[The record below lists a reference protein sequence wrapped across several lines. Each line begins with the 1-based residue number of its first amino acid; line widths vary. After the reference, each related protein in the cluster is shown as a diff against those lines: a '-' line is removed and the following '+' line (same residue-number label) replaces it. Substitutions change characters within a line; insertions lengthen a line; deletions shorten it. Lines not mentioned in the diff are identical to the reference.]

1 MGTYLK
7 TEGIQSCLR
16 IWGIYDP
23 IELGP
28 FEPKN
33 GGLYGCSVKKSDFR
47 AKNGPLYPPRSLS
60 SNMINTKML
69 SFCHT
74 GEPQSFWHFASMQ
87 VRLFSPYLQVCF
99 SRRISLRFSPT
110 IKPDLLTLIVQMRA
124 PKTMSGGSPPLKCRF
139 LMKNKNIHHPTS
151 NPQNPHPAPLL

>member
-28 FEPKN
+28 FEPKY

-69 SFCHT
+69 SFWCPVMMVAKKMEAVHKKLIS
-74 GEPQSFWHFASMQ
+74 GQKQHFWAQKGPF
-87 VRLFSPYLQVCF
+87 
-99 SRRISLRFSPT
+99 
-110 IKPDLLTLIVQMRA
+110 
-124 PKTMSGGSPPLKCRF
+124 
-139 LMKNKNIHHPTS
+139 
-151 NPQNPHPAPLL
+151 

>member
-33 GGLYGCSVKKSDFR
+33 GGLYGCSVKKSDFQ
-47 AKNGPLYPPRSLS
+47 AIFGP
-60 SNMINTKML
+60 KK
-69 SFCHT
+69 
-74 GEPQSFWHFASMQ
+74 G
-87 VRLFSPYLQVCF
+87 
-99 SRRISLRFSPT
+99 
-110 IKPDLLTLIVQMRA
+110 PDARPETTLH
-124 PKTMSGGSPPLKCRF
+124 GGQHK
-139 LMKNKNIHHPTS
+139 KVVV
-151 NPQNPHPAPLL
+151 